1 LLKGPFRDQDVVR
14 TRIDERSGTV
24 NVHPTDLN
32 GDGRM
37 DFIALISQQ
46 HEQVV
51 GFLNL
56 PSGFTP
62 QTIYA
67 GPHPNWGS
75 SGMDVA
81 DLDGDGD
88 LDVLLAHGD
97 TLDDGIV
104 KPYHGIEW
112 LENRGS
118 YPFVAQTL
126 ATLAGVHPVKAVDFD
141 RDGDLDVLAGSFF
154 PPDAIGSTPKLP
166 SLAWLEQVARGR
178 FERRT
183 LELGSPLHASLDAA
197 DFDGDGDIDLVVG
210 NLSAQREMA
219 AWIEIWENQRVRP

>member
-1 LLKGPFRDQDVVR
+1 
-14 TRIDERSGTV
+14 
-24 NVHPTDLN
+24 
-32 GDGRM
+32 M

-51 GFLNL
+51 VFLNQ
-56 PSGFTP
+56 PGGFTP
-62 QTIYA
+62 QTLYS

-81 DLDGDGD
+81 DVDGDGD

-112 LENRGS
+112 LENRGG
-118 YPFVAQTL
+118 YPFAAHTL

-154 PPDAIGSTPKLP
+154 SPDAIGSAPTLP
-166 SLAWLEQVARGR
+166 SLAWLEQVAPGR
-178 FERRT
+178 FERRA
-183 LELGSPLHASLDAA
+183 LELGSPLHATLDAA

-210 NLSAQREMA
+210 NLSAEREMA
-219 AWIEIWENQRVRP
+219 SWVEIWENQGVRP